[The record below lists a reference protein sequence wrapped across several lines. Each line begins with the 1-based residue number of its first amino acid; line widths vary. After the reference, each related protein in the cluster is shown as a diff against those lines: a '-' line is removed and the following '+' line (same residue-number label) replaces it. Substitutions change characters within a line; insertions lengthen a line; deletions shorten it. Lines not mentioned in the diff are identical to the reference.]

1 LVFDNSAADR
11 PELHPDIFWR
21 TLVQVLTVEC
31 SWVWKVVM
39 AATASSKGLLD
50 IDLFAGDNSGPP
62 PSEVTQAKPDGLVIF
77 F

>member
-1 LVFDNSAADR
+1 
-11 PELHPDIFWR
+11 
-21 TLVQVLTVEC
+21 
-31 SWVWKVVM
+31 M

-50 IDLFAGDNSGPP
+50 INLFAGDNSRPP